1 MTAARSYLA
10 GLSATCL
17 LLTVVWASAFVYQI
31 GAPVAAE
38 YWIPEMRIVKLRT
51 AARIPGEK
59 VVILGGSNALFGLD
73 STLIERQTHRPTV
86 NLSLHAALPLAYM
99 FADARSLLRP
109 RDVVILSLEYG
120 YYTTT
125 SPSPSWFSSNIM
137 AWDPRYFWRLGLS
150 DQVAFALSA
159 SAKRVL
165 NGVIAK
171 PYEARLRQT
180 HGRRVRA
187 PAEVLDEAA
196 AVWRDK
202 RYRNQPAVYSFRSMD
217 EHGDI
222 QNNVGSFYTEDPD
235 SLVMP
240 RFEYSPSVWDGL
252 RHIRDECRRNDIR
265 VFIAWPAVPTE
276 LGRHAAPA
284 RRYLAAVLAQ
294 VARLGIP
301 TLGEP
306 GDYAL
311 PRRYFYDTVYHLNE
325 EGRAIRTTRLLSS
338 LKSQL

>member
-1 MTAARSYLA
+1 MTAARSYLVA
-10 GLSATCL
+10 FGATCL
-17 LLTVVWASAFVYQI
+17 LLTAVWVIAFGYQI

-38 YWIPEMRIVKLRT
+38 YWIPEMKIVKLRT

-59 VVILGGSNALFGLD
+59 LVILGGSNALFGLD
-73 STLIERQTHRPTV
+73 SALIERQTGRATM
-86 NLSLHAALPLAYM
+86 NLSLHAALPLEYM
-99 FADARSLLRP
+99 FADARSILRP

-125 SPSPSWFSSNIM
+125 NPSPSWFSSNIM
-137 AWDPRYFWRLGLS
+137 AWDPQYFWRLGLA
-150 DQVAFALSA
+150 DRVAFGLSA

-165 NGVIAK
+165 NGVIAT
-171 PYEARLRQT
+171 PYEARLRQH

-187 PAEVLDEAA
+187 PAVVLDEAA

-202 RYRNQPAVYSFRSMD
+202 RYRNQPAVYSLRSMD
-217 EHGDI
+217 EYGDI

-235 SLVMP
+235 SLVIP
-240 RFEYSPSVWDGL
+240 RFAYSPGVWDGL
-252 RHIRDECRRNDIR
+252 RQIRDECRRNDIR
-265 VFIAWPAVPTE
+265 VFIAWPAVPVE
-276 LGRHAAPA
+276 LGRNAGPA
-284 RRYLAAVLAQ
+284 RRYLAAVLGQ

-306 GDYAL
+306 SDYAL

-325 EGRAIRTTRLLSS
+325 EGRTIRTTRLLSS